1 MPHPLLWWIKRAVIT
16 DINLFHIIF
25 HATWAVLHL
34 FNLRF
39 IWFLLQVSFHP
50 LWNRRH
56 IALTWRGDSGDV
68 KVRKVCVIYGPHD
81 RALTIAITRNLPVYI
96 DVVGWRVSDRKSY
109 IRWPLAPILPPPLL
123 LLRFPRF
130 VHHILPS
137 FFFIALDILPRFI
150 GFVLRL
156 LTAMHHV
163 KPALMA

>member
-109 IRWPLAPILPPPLL
+109 IRWPLAPILPPPPPSPPVSSVCSSYSAVVFFLL
-123 LLRFPRF
+123 LSIYCL
-130 VHHILPS
+130 VS
-137 FFFIALDILPRFI
+137 SDSC
-150 GFVLRL
+150 
-156 LTAMHHV
+156 
-163 KPALMA
+163 